1 MKMDSKK
8 NNQQQSNASTI
19 ALMTRYM
26 KGSMG
31 FIVVISMLYFI
42 DMFSYLI
49 PPFIQ
54 QVFTD
59 NIITNKNPEWFT
71 PLIIIYILLFV
82 LELTVWLFMNV
93 RRRREFSRMNLL
105 ASARYVSSL
114 LRLPMSIIDRFS
126 AGELVARYASILK
139 TTKVIDMFFASMI
152 LCVRPLICSW
162 LLMMYSWK
170 LGLVVVV
177 SMLMLATVMLRTAEK
192 LKQKAKSTEVTDAR
206 LQGVTMTGLKNMETI
221 KSMGGEWV
229 FYEQWEHAFANAL
242 NARVRSTMSM
252 MGVGAIPLMVLHMCN
267 ALILCLGA
275 WYILQG
281 ELTPGMLLATQGLAS
296 SIIYPIN
303 NTVKSAQRLFQSH
316 AAMERLEEVNNTAKE
331 YADMVIPDES
341 DLPERTKLRGEIELR
356 NVTFGYDRSLPPILN
371 HFSLKIN
378 AGESVAF
385 VGFSGCGKSTITKLI
400 SGLYEPWEGEIL
412 LDGVPLKQVNRAL
425 LINSLSVVNQ
435 DITLFEGTIADNI
448 KMWDESIEDFSMVMA
463 ANDAQIHKD
472 IAERPGAYNAML
484 NENGKNFS
492 GGQRQRI
499 EIATALAKDPTI
511 LVLDEGTSALDPK
524 TEEQVMKHIN
534 NMGITLVMVA
544 HRLSTIRD
552 CNQIYVMENGQ
563 IQQHG
568 THNELMQQQGLYS
581 KLMKYA

>member
-8 NNQQQSNASTI
+8 NNQQQGNASTVTLI
-19 ALMTRYM
+19 AHYM

-511 LVLDEGTSALDPK
+511 LVLDEATSALDPK

-568 THNELMQQQGLYS
+568 THSELMQQQGLYS

>member
-1 MKMDSKK
+1 MKMDSKR
-8 NNQQQSNASTI
+8 NNQQQGNASTI

-31 FIVVISMLYFI
+31 IVVVISVLYFI

-281 ELTPGMLLATQGLAS
+281 ELTPGMLLASQALAS

-341 DLPERTKLRGEIELR
+341 DLPKRTKLRGEIELR

-472 IAERPGAYNAML
+472 IAERPGAYNSML

-511 LVLDEGTSALDPK
+511 LVLDEATSALDPK
-524 TEEQVMKHIN
+524 TEELVMQHIS
-534 NMGITLVMVA
+534 NMGITQVMVA

-563 IQQHG
+563 ILQHG
-568 THNELMQQQGLYS
+568 THSELMQQEGLYS

>member
-8 NNQQQSNASTI
+8 NNQQQGNASTVTLI
-19 ALMTRYM
+19 AHYM

-139 TTKVIDMFFASMI
+139 TTKAIDMFFASMI

-177 SMLMLATVMLRTAEK
+177 STLMLATVMLRTAEK

-472 IAERPGAYNAML
+472 IAERPGAYNSML

-511 LVLDEGTSALDPK
+511 LILDEATSALDPK
-524 TEEQVMKHIN
+524 TEELVMQHIS
-534 NMGITLVMVA
+534 NMGITQVMVA

-563 IQQHG
+563 ILQHG
-568 THNELMQQQGLYS
+568 THSELMQQEGLYS

>member
-8 NNQQQSNASTI
+8 NNQQQGNASTVTLI
-19 ALMTRYM
+19 AHYM

-139 TTKVIDMFFASMI
+139 TTKAIDMFFASMI

-177 SMLMLATVMLRTAEK
+177 STLMLATVMLRTAEK

-472 IAERPGAYNAML
+472 IAERPGAYNSML

-511 LVLDEGTSALDPK
+511 LVLDEATSALDPK
-524 TEEQVMKHIN
+524 TEELVMQHIS

-563 IQQHG
+563 ILQHG
-568 THNELMQQQGLYS
+568 THSELMQQQGLYS
-581 KLMKYA
+581 ELMKYA

>member
-1 MKMDSKK
+1 MKMDSKR
-8 NNQQQSNASTI
+8 NNQQQGNSSTI

-31 FIVVISMLYFI
+31 IVVVISMLYFI

-472 IAERPGAYNAML
+472 IAERPGAYNSML

-511 LVLDEGTSALDPK
+511 LVLDEATSALDPK
-524 TEEQVMKHIN
+524 TEELVMQHIS
-534 NMGITLVMVA
+534 NMGITQVMVA

-563 IQQHG
+563 ILQHG

>member
-8 NNQQQSNASTI
+8 NNQQQGNASTVTLI
-19 ALMTRYM
+19 AHYM

-139 TTKVIDMFFASMI
+139 TTKAIDMFFASMI

-472 IAERPGAYNAML
+472 IAERPGAYNSML

-511 LVLDEGTSALDPK
+511 LVLDEATSALDPK
-524 TEEQVMKHIN
+524 TEELVMQHIS
-534 NMGITLVMVA
+534 NMGITQVMVA

-563 IQQHG
+563 ILQHG
-568 THNELMQQQGLYS
+568 THSELMQQEGLYS

>member
-8 NNQQQSNASTI
+8 NNQQQGNTSTI

-31 FIVVISMLYFI
+31 IVVVISMLYFI

-177 SMLMLATVMLRTAEK
+177 SMLTLATVMLRTAEK

-281 ELTPGMLLATQGLAS
+281 ELTPGMLLASQALAS

-331 YADMVIPDES
+331 YADMVIPAES

-435 DITLFEGTIADNI
+435 DITLFEGTIAANI

-472 IAERPGAYNAML
+472 IAERPGAYNSML

-511 LVLDEGTSALDPK
+511 LVLDEATSALDPK
-524 TEEQVMKHIN
+524 TEELVMQHIS
-534 NMGITLVMVA
+534 NMGITQVMVA

-563 IQQHG
+563 ILQHG
-568 THNELMQQQGLYS
+568 THSELMQQEGLYS
-581 KLMKYA
+581 ELMKYA

>member
-8 NNQQQSNASTI
+8 NNQQQGNASTVTLI
-19 ALMTRYM
+19 AHYM

-139 TTKVIDMFFASMI
+139 TTKAIDMFFASMI

-177 SMLMLATVMLRTAEK
+177 STLMLATVMLRTAEK

-267 ALILCLGA
+267 ALLLCLGA

-472 IAERPGAYNAML
+472 IAERPGAYNSML

-511 LVLDEGTSALDPK
+511 LVLDEATSALDPK

-563 IQQHG
+563 ILQHG

>member
-1 MKMDSKK
+1 MDSKR
-8 NNQQQSNASTI
+8 NNQQQGNSSTI

-31 FIVVISMLYFI
+31 IVVVISMLYFI

-511 LVLDEGTSALDPK
+511 LVLDEATSALDPK

-568 THNELMQQQGLYS
+568 THSELMQQQGLYS

>member
-8 NNQQQSNASTI
+8 NNQQQGNASTVTLI
-19 ALMTRYM
+19 AHYM

-472 IAERPGAYNAML
+472 IAERPGAYNSML

-511 LVLDEGTSALDPK
+511 LILDEATSALDPK
-524 TEEQVMKHIN
+524 TEELVMQHIS
-534 NMGITLVMVA
+534 NMGITQVMVA

-563 IQQHG
+563 ILQHG
-568 THNELMQQQGLYS
+568 THSELMQQEGLYS

>member
-1 MKMDSKK
+1 MKMDSKR
-8 NNQQQSNASTI
+8 NNQQQDNSSTI

-31 FIVVISMLYFI
+31 IVVVISMLYFI

-267 ALILCLGA
+267 ALLLCLGA

-281 ELTPGMLLATQGLAS
+281 ELTPGMLLASQALAS

-472 IAERPGAYNAML
+472 IAERPGAYNSML

-511 LVLDEGTSALDPK
+511 LILDEATSALDPK
-524 TEEQVMKHIN
+524 TEELVMQHIS
-534 NMGITLVMVA
+534 NMGITQVMVA

-563 IQQHG
+563 ILQHG
-568 THNELMQQQGLYS
+568 THSELMQQEGLYS

>member
-8 NNQQQSNASTI
+8 NNQQQGNASTVTLI
-19 ALMTRYM
+19 AHYM

-139 TTKVIDMFFASMI
+139 TTKAIDMFFASMI

-177 SMLMLATVMLRTAEK
+177 STLMLATVMLRTAEK

-412 LDGVPLKQVNRAL
+412 LDGVPLKQINRAL

-472 IAERPGAYNAML
+472 IAERPGAYNSML

-511 LVLDEGTSALDPK
+511 LVLDEATSALDPK
-524 TEEQVMKHIN
+524 TEELVMQHIS
-534 NMGITLVMVA
+534 NMGITQVMVA

-563 IQQHG
+563 ILQHG